1 MRNNIKKECP
11 WGVWENLIEYKP
23 EMRYKVKRITIN
35 PKECL
40 SLQKHFHRDE
50 VWVVVSGVGKM
61 TLDKD
66 IFPLQKGES
75 VFIPATVIHRI
86 ENSGDTSLVM
96 IEVQIGK
103 LLKEDD
109 IVRIKDKY
117 GRA

>member
-1 MRNNIKKECP
+1 MRNKIKKEAP
-11 WGVWENLIEYKP
+11 WGVWENLLRYKP
-23 EMRYKVKRITIN
+23 EMEYKVKRITIN

-50 VWVVVSGVGKM
+50 VWVVVSGAGKM

-66 IFPLQKGES
+66 IFSLQRGES
-75 VFIPATVIHRI
+75 MFIPAKVMHRI
-86 ENSGDTSLVM
+86 ENLGDVPLVI

-103 LLKEDD
+103 LLEESD
-109 IVRIKDKY
+109 IMRIEDKY